1 MNYRDPR
8 RRAALAAE
16 YALGTLRGP
25 AKRRFERLLHDDFTL
40 REEVQRW
47 ENDLYPPLLE
57 ALPEQPPPE
66 RVWKTVNR
74 QIRPDAVSRAKTK
87 RSASGGLWQS
97 IGFWRGWAA
106 LASAA
111 LLVLV
116 LYQPLEQPDLARKQP
131 THVAVLTDSAN
142 RPAWLVQVNDE
153 RTRLRVQTLHAQQRE
168 ADRSFELWLLPDG
181 ERGPVSLGL
190 LPAGG
195 AAELALRPSARQLL
209 SSATGMAVS
218 LEPAGGS
225 PEAGPTGPVLYQGPL
240 AAAVPSDAS

>member
-8 RRAALAAE
+8 RRAVLAAE

-66 RVWKTVNR
+66 GVWKTVNR
-74 QIRPDAVSRAKTK
+74 RTRPDAVSRTKTE
-87 RSASGGLWQS
+87 RPASGGLWQS

-116 LYQPLEQPDLARKQP
+116 LYQTLEQPDLAPQQP
-131 THVAVLTDSAN
+131 THVTVLTDSAD
-142 RPAWLVQVNDE
+142 RPAWLIQVNED
-153 RTRLRVQTLHAQQRE
+153 RTRLRVQTLRPQRRE
-168 ADRSFELWLLPDG
+168 TDRSFELWLLPDG

-190 LPAGG
+190 LPASG
-195 AAELALRPSARQLL
+195 AAELALRPTARQLL
-209 SSATGMAVS
+209 ATATGMAVS

-225 PEAGPTGPVLYQGPL
+225 PEDGPTGPILYQGPL
-240 AAAVPSDAS
+240 AAAAPPAAS

>member
-8 RRAALAAE
+8 RRAVLAAE

-25 AKRRFERLLHDDFTL
+25 AKRRFERLMHDDFTL

-74 QIRPDAVSRAKTK
+74 QTRPDAVSRATPR

-116 LYQPLEQPDLARKQP
+116 LYQTLERGVAPTPQPV
-131 THVAVLTDSAN
+131 HVAVLTDDAD
-142 RPAWLVQVNDE
+142 RPAWLIRVGDD
-153 RTRLRVQTLHAQQRE
+153 RTRLQVQTLHPQQRE

-190 LPAGG
+190 LPASG
-195 AAELALRPSARQLL
+195 AAELALRPAAQQLL
-209 SSATGMAVS
+209 ATATGLAVS

-225 PEAGPTGPVLYQGPL
+225 PEDGPTGPILYQGPL
-240 AAAVPSDAS
+240 AAAAPPAAS

>member
-25 AKRRFERLLHDDFTL
+25 ARRHFERLLHDDFAL
-40 REEVQRW
+40 REEVRHW
-47 ENDLYPPLLE
+47 ENDLYPPLLQ

-66 RVWKTVNR
+66 RVWKAINR
-74 QIRPDAVSRAKTK
+74 QTRPDTAPRARRTAD
-87 RSASGGLWQS
+87 SGLWRS

-116 LYQPLEQPDLARKQP
+116 LYQALQKPAVTPAPQPAY
-131 THVAVLTDSAN
+131 VAVVADHAN
-142 RPAWLVQVNDE
+142 RPAWLIQINDDYTLE
-153 RTRLRVQTLHAQQRE
+153 VRTLRPQRRE

-181 ERGPVSLGL
+181 ERDPVSLGL
-190 LPAGG
+190 LPASGG
-195 AAELALRPSARQLL
+195 AELSLDPATRQLL
-209 SSATGMAVS
+209 PTAAGLAVS

-225 PEAGPTGPVLYQGPL
+225 PEDVATGPVLYQGL
-240 AAAVPSDAS
+240 LSAPSDS